1 MRRHIFYLKCTY
13 SRHQIR
19 RFSTHP
25 MISLTN
31 DSDDLVLQHSQLK
44 ARPPVAEKDVSSLE
58 NWFYNNGNAILENE
72 TEYIKRSSDLF
83 SVVPKSKSPLR
94 VLLEHSHRFRLLK
107 LWQEKYVDAAGY
119 SDENVH
125 YFSDEKIDRFIAT
138 FIMVLGIIM
147 LIAPLWILAFLGGL
161 VQRLGV
167 ISAFIVL
174 FVALISVTTVAKPF
188 ESLAAAAAWV
198 FLVAWSARNI
208 SPEVCN

>member
-1 MRRHIFYLKCTY
+1 
-13 SRHQIR
+13 
-19 RFSTHP
+19 
-25 MISLTN
+25 MITLMN
-31 DSDDLVLQHSQLK
+31 DSDDLVLQHSRLK
-44 ARPPVAEKDVSSLE
+44 AHPRVAKKDVCSLE
-58 NWFYNNGNAILENE
+58 NWFYNNGNAILEAE
-72 TEYIKRSSDLF
+72 TEYIKRSSDIF

-107 LWQEKYVDAAGY
+107 LWQEKHVDAAGY

-138 FIMVLGIIM
+138 FIMVLGLIM
-147 LIAPLWILAFLGGL
+147 LIAPLWILAFLEGL

-188 ESLAAAAAWV
+188 ESLAAAAA
-198 FLVAWSARNI
+198 
-208 SPEVCN
+208 

>member
-1 MRRHIFYLKCTY
+1 
-13 SRHQIR
+13 
-19 RFSTHP
+19 

-44 ARPPVAEKDVSSLE
+44 AHPPVAKKDLSSLE
-58 NWFYNNGNAILENE
+58 NWFYNNGNAILEAE
-72 TEYIKRSSDLF
+72 TDYIKRSSDLF

-94 VLLEHSHRFRLLK
+94 VLLEHSRRFRLLK
-107 LWQEKYVDAAGY
+107 LWQ
-119 SDENVH
+119 DENVDGTVHSDEDVH
-125 YFSDEKIDRFIAT
+125 YTSDEKIDRFIAT
-138 FIMVLGIIM
+138 FIMVLGLIM

-188 ESLAAAAAWV
+188 ESLAAAAA
-198 FLVAWSARNI
+198 
-208 SPEVCN
+208 